1 MRTNRNKLLEM
12 LVDPNHSVE
21 AMERVANE
29 YFALIQG
36 LYQQVDPN
44 EPENKLRK
52 VIGFKWTNTLTGP
65 TAT

>member
-1 MRTNRNKLLEM
+1 M
-12 LVDPNHSVE
+12 VDPNHSVE

-52 VIGFKWTNTLTGP
+52 VVGFKWTNTLTGP

>member
-1 MRTNRNKLLEM
+1 
-12 LVDPNHSVE
+12 
-21 AMERVANE
+21 MERVANE